1 MSCVIGLVRAHVRIF
16 KLFTR
21 LCLRSCQS
29 ILMNPSMHLMIVLNA
44 WGDPLEIK
52 HFNIL
57 CYVICIPIN
66 PTISMATFFEWEIL
80 KKGKND
86 VSNM

>member
-1 MSCVIGLVRAHVRIF
+1 
-16 KLFTR
+16 
-21 LCLRSCQS
+21 
-29 ILMNPSMHLMIVLNA
+29 MHLMIVLNA
-44 WGDPLEIK
+44 WGEPLEIK
-52 HFNIL
+52 HLNIL
-57 CYVICIPIN
+57 CYAICIPIN